1 MNEIRNELLTI
12 LSLEKNNNRSF
23 YLELLLERFE
33 YDLDDKEKDLEYKLQ
48 EVRNNKETLKFV
60 RQELGI
66 KKRLNGEKVEGE

>member
-33 YDLDDKEKDLEYKLQ
+33 YDLDDKEKDLEYKLK
-48 EVRNNKETLKFV
+48 EVRENKETLKFV